1 MEREDCLKGTMM
13 IFFRWFGAVLPLA
26 AVVWAAGPGWGADFP
41 DKVKKP
47 IDASISIRQ
56 KTQKGVEAWAD
67 ERVKLEVEYERLLSE
82 NERRMAERDALRKRV
97 DARQTVVAS
106 LENEIRE
113 VSRVSEELAPFLDE
127 VYGRLAALVDG
138 DAPFL
143 REERRGRLENLRRT
157 LDDPQASPGERFRR
171 VMEALFV
178 EAEYGATVEVHQEK
192 IELEGKAILANI
204 FRLGRI
210 SLFFQ
215 TLDMTTAGCFDPALS
230 AWKILPPQYR
240 REIGEAMEMGAK
252 RRPVE
257 LLSMPL
263 GRIVTP

>member
-1 MEREDCLKGTMM
+1 MEREVHLKGTLN
-13 IFFRWFGAVLPLA
+13 ILFRWFGAVLPMA
-26 AVVWAAGPGWGADFP
+26 AVVCAGGSGWAADFP
-41 DKVKKP
+41 GKVKKP
-47 IDASISIRQ
+47 IDASISLRQ
-56 KTQKGVEAWAD
+56 KTQKGEDAWAD
-67 ERVKLEVEYERLLSE
+67 ERAKLEAEYERLLSE
-82 NERRMAERDALRKRV
+82 NERRAAERDALRKRV
-97 DARQTVVAS
+97 GAHEAVVAV

-113 VSRVSEELAPFLDE
+113 VSRVSEELTPFLEE
-127 VYGRLAALVDG
+127 VYGRLEALIDG

-143 REERRGRLENLRRT
+143 LEERRRRLENLRRI
-157 LDDPQASPGERFRR
+157 LDDPLASPGETFRR

-178 EAEYGATVEVHQEK
+178 EAEYGATVEVHQGK
-192 IELEGKAILANI
+192 IDLEGRAILVNI

-215 TLDMTTAGCFDPALS
+215 TLDKTITGCFDPARS
-230 AWKILPPQYR
+230 AWKTLPTQYR